1 MTGLQQGQSTQ
12 EKSNKNTIQAFKARR
27 FDKEVFEMGSNT
39 NVKAAAAGEKTS
51 ISQKLQKFGA
61 FLAGMVIP
69 NIGAFIGF
77 GLITAFFLAT
87 GWTPDERLA
96 TLISPILNN
105 LLPVLIAY
113 TGGKMVG
120 GNRGGVLGA
129 FVTVGAIVAVEGTP
143 MFMAAMILGP
153 FSGLIIKKFD
163 HAIDGKIPGGF
174 EMIVNN
180 FSLGIIGAI
189 LCCFA
194 YLVFG
199 PVMHTVTSVLTSG
212 VNWIIAHNALPLSAI
227 FVEPAKVLFLNNALD
242 QMGHSALFMLV
253 PNPGAGLGLLLAYWV
268 FGKGEMKEAAPG
280 MILIHFFGG
289 IHEVYFPY
297 VLSNPITILGM
308 IAAGIVGTG
317 TQTLLNVGT
326 VATPSPGSIF
336 SVIALSPPNCMFGV
350 LLSVVDSCLV
360 SFLLNSIFVR
370 MQYRKNAD
378 VTMDASVLPEGIPGA
393 GEETT
398 GAGAKTVDQLDLH
411 DIKLIV
417 VACDAG
423 MGSSAMSAAALKKKI
438 KAEGLPIEV
447 VNYAI
452 SKIPAEADLV
462 ITHEKLTGTALAAQP
477 NKQHLSI
484 SNYLK
489 APEYDEL
496 VERLIDEHEGH

>member
-1 MTGLQQGQSTQ
+1 MKQQ
-12 EKSNKNTIQAFKARR
+12 
-27 FDKEVFEMGSNT
+27 
-39 NVKAAAAGEKTS
+39 TS

-77 GLITAFFLAT
+77 GLITAFFLET
-87 GWTPDERLA
+87 GWTPEERLA
-96 TLISPILNN
+96 TLITPILNS
-105 LLPVLIAY
+105 LLPVLIAH

-120 GNRGGVLGA
+120 GDRGGVLGA
-129 FVTVGAIVAVEGTP
+129 FVTIGAIIAVEGTP

-153 FSGLIIKKFD
+153 FSGWIIKKFD

-194 YLVFG
+194 YLIFG
-199 PVMHTVTSVLTSG
+199 PIMNAVTMVLTNG
-212 VNWIIAHNALPLSAI
+212 VNWIIAHKALPLTAI

-242 QMGHSALFMLV
+242 HGIFGPIGYEQVKTIGHSALFLLV
-253 PNPGAGLGLLLAYWV
+253 PNPGPGLGLLLAYWV
-268 FGKGEMKEAAPG
+268 FGKGEMKDAAPG

-297 VLSNPITILGM
+297 VLSNPITLIGM
-308 IAAGIVGTG
+308 IAAGITATG
-317 TQTLLNVGT
+317 TLTLLNVGT

-336 SVIALSPPNCMFGV
+336 SVIALSPPDGMVGV
-350 LLSVVDSCLV
+350 LLAVALSCIV
-360 SFLLNSIFVR
+360 SFLLNSIFVK
-370 MQYRKNAD
+370 MQYRKNEE
-378 VTMDASVLPEGIPGA
+378 VTMGQPVIPTEAIGGASNAAGVAVTMGA
-393 GEETT
+393 L
-398 GAGAKTVDQLDLH
+398 TVDELDLSN
-411 DIKLIV
+411 INLIV

-423 MGSSAMSAAALKKKI
+423 MGSSAMSAAALKKKV
-438 KAEGLPIEV
+438 KAAGLPMDV

-452 SKIPAEADLV
+452 SKIPPEADLV
-462 ITHEKLTGTALAAQP
+462 ITHEKLTGTAIAAQP

-484 SNYLK
+484 DNYLK

-496 VERLIDEHEGH
+496 VERLLDEQEAN

>member
-1 MTGLQQGQSTQ
+1 MKQQ
-12 EKSNKNTIQAFKARR
+12 
-27 FDKEVFEMGSNT
+27 
-39 NVKAAAAGEKTS
+39 TS

-77 GLITAFFLAT
+77 GLITAFFLET
-87 GWTPDERLA
+87 GWTPEERLA
-96 TLISPILNN
+96 TLITPILNS
-105 LLPVLIAY
+105 LLPVLIAH

-120 GNRGGVLGA
+120 GDRGGVLGA
-129 FVTVGAIVAVEGTP
+129 FVTIGAIIAVEGTP

-153 FSGLIIKKFD
+153 FSGWIIKKFD

-194 YLVFG
+194 YLIFG
-199 PVMHTVTSVLTSG
+199 PIMNAVTMVLTNG
-212 VNWIIAHNALPLSAI
+212 VNWIIAHNALPLTAI

-242 QMGHSALFMLV
+242 HGIFGPIGYEQVKSIGHSALFLLV
-253 PNPGAGLGLLLAYWV
+253 PNPGPGLGLLLAYWV
-268 FGKGEMKEAAPG
+268 FGKGEMKDAAPG

-297 VLSNPITILGM
+297 VLSNPITLIGM
-308 IAAGIVGTG
+308 IVSGITATG
-317 TQTLLNVGT
+317 TLTLLNVGT

-336 SVIALSPPNCMFGV
+336 SVIALSPPDGMVGV
-350 LLSVVDSCLV
+350 LLAVALSCVV
-360 SFLLNSIFVR
+360 SFLLNSIFVKI
-370 MQYRKNAD
+370 QYRKNEE
-378 VTMDASVLPEGIPGA
+378 VTMGEAVIPAEAMGGASNATGISVTSGA
-393 GEETT
+393 R
-398 GAGAKTVDQLDLH
+398 TVDELDLSN
-411 DIKLIV
+411 INLIV

-423 MGSSAMSAAALKKKI
+423 MGSSAMSAAALKKKV
-438 KAEGLPIEV
+438 KAAGLPMDV

-452 SKIPAEADLV
+452 SKIPPEADLV
-462 ITHEKLTGTALAAQP
+462 ITHEKLTGTAIAAQP

-484 SNYLK
+484 DNYLK

-496 VERLIDEHEGH
+496 VERLLDEQEAN

>member
-1 MTGLQQGQSTQ
+1 M
-12 EKSNKNTIQAFKARR
+12 SNNTTVISDAP
-27 FDKEVFEMGSNT
+27 
-39 NVKAAAAGEKTS
+39 AAEKTS
-51 ISQKLQKFGA
+51 VSQKLQKFGA

-129 FVTVGAIVAVEGTP
+129 FVTVGAIVAVDGTP

-153 FSGLIIKKFD
+153 ISGLLIKKFD
-163 HAIDGKIPGGF
+163 HAIDGRIPGGF

-199 PVMHTVTSVLTSG
+199 PVMHAVTRVLTDG
-212 VNWIIAHNALPLSAI
+212 VNWIIAHNALPLSAV

-242 QMGHSALFMLV
+242 HGIFGPIGYEQVKTMGHSALFMLV
-253 PNPGAGLGLLLAYWV
+253 PNPGPGLGLLLAYWI
-268 FGKGEMKEAAPG
+268 FGRGEMKEAAPG

-297 VLSNPITILGM
+297 VLSNPITIIGM

-336 SVIALSPPNCMFGV
+336 SVIALSPPNCMVGV
-350 LLSVVDSCLV
+350 LLSVVDSCVV
-360 SFLLNSIFVR
+360 SLLLNSIFVR
-370 MQYRKNAD
+370 MQYSKKVTDTELLTAD
-378 VTMDASVLPEGIPGA
+378 TENGIVPVSTDASGVR
-393 GEETT
+393 
-398 GAGAKTVDQLDLH
+398 TVDKLDLRN
-411 DIKLIV
+411 IKLIV

-423 MGSSAMSAAALKKKI
+423 MGSSAMSAAALKKKV
-438 KAEGLPIEV
+438 KAVGLPIDV

-452 SKIPAEADLV
+452 SKIPQEADLV
-462 ITHEKLTGTALAAQP
+462 ITHEKLTGTAIAAQP

-496 VERLIDEHEGH
+496 VDRLLELHE